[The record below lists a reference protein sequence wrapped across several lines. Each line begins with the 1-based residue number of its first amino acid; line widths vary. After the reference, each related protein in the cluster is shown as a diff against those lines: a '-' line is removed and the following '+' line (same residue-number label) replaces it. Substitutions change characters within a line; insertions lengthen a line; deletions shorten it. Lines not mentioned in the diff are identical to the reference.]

1 MGAIVAGGE
10 RGRGGNARAPSEE
23 FSGNPRGPRPRR
35 ADAARAGGPRRG
47 QRHRR
52 ARGHAFSPGARS
64 AGDRARIARARAG
77 HRIFRAV
84 ADHPGRRLGGR
95 RRVPRAHAA
104 RAIARRRSPARRQR
118 SAAARACVRARQI
131 VNFAWTEPARA
142 RWNALGARERRVAS
156 ALAVSFSAALFY
168 LLAWSP
174 VESGL
179 AKSRARLASVQAQ
192 LARVQ
197 EQAARVASVRAAPR
211 VTLPAN
217 PAAAVGQAAER
228 QGLRE
233 RLKRVD
239 AEGANAVRVQI
250 EDAPFAAL
258 MAWLVELQQQTG
270 LRAESATLERGANP
284 GTVNG
289 RLLLRAQGA

>member
-1 MGAIVAGGE
+1 M
-10 RGRGGNARAPSEE
+10 
-23 FSGNPRGPRPRR
+23 
-35 ADAARAGGPRRG
+35 
-47 QRHRR
+47 
-52 ARGHAFSPGARS
+52 
-64 AGDRARIARARAG
+64 
-77 HRIFRAV
+77 
-84 ADHPGRRLGGR
+84 
-95 RRVPRAHAA
+95 
-104 RAIARRRSPARRQR
+104 
-118 SAAARACVRARQI
+118 
-131 VNFAWTEPARA
+131 NFAWTEPARA

-156 ALAVSFSAALFY
+156 VLAVSFGAALFY
-168 LLAWSP
+168 LLVWSP

-179 AKSRARLASVQAQ
+179 AKARARLASVQAQ

-217 PAAAVGQAAER
+217 PAAAVAQAAER

-233 RLKRVD
+233 QLKRVD

-258 MAWLVELQQQTG
+258 MAWLVELQQQIG

-289 RLLLRAQGA
+289 RLLLRGQGA